1 MIDDERS
8 QPDDVFLRQCRVETF
23 RGPGPGG
30 QKRNKTS
37 SGVRITHLPTGLH
50 AIATE
55 SRSQATNRANAL
67 SRLRLREAIELRRPI
82 DLATFQPPGWF
93 TINVAA
99 SNPTYPQVV
108 GVVLDVL
115 AAANWSTADA
125 RELLGIPSR
134 QFTKF
139 LHRDAEVW
147 SLVQR
152 ERDSRGLRAL
162 TNT

>member
-8 QPDDVFLRQCRVETF
+8 LPDDAFLRQCRVETF
-23 RGPGPGG
+23 RGPCPGG

-67 SRLRLREAIELRRPI
+67 RQLRLRAAIERRLSV
-82 DLATFQPPGWF
+82 DLATFRAPDWF
-93 TINVAA
+93 TTAIST
-99 SNPTYPQVV
+99 SNPMYPQVV

-125 RELLGIPSR
+125 REVLGVASRPFTNLLHS
-134 QFTKF
+134 
-139 LHRDAEVW
+139 DAEMW

-152 ERDSRGLRAL
+152 ERESRGLRAL
-162 TNT
+162 TST